1 MGEQMANG
9 MHPIMGLIAL
19 VIIIFLLFIWVRIVG
34 KTGNNKWLGLLM
46 IVPVVNIIFMAW
58 LAFSA
63 WPVEKKG

>member
-46 IVPVVNIIFMAW
+46 IVPLVNIIFMIW